1 MLARMLVALLLS
13 QGRDARLSAFAVT
26 AGVVVMIGAAT
37 RIIVDVTKTFVLVF
51 DAVWWPAC
59 GILSRMSVA
68 SNSGE
73 AGDWKCS

>member
-1 MLARMLVALLLS
+1 MSVALLLS

-26 AGVVVMIGAAT
+26 AGVVVMIGAAS
-37 RIIVDVTKTFVLVF
+37 RIIVDVTKTFVFVF
-51 DAVWWPAC
+51 DAARLPAC
-59 GILSRMSVA
+59 GVLQRMSVA